1 MSARRFALALV
12 VVLAGALLSAPSAV
26 SGGEPEQTV
35 ERATHRLQTFLLL
48 EVGTDNDDDGTEE
61 HASRVVGKGP
71 IHALGESV
79 RLGPRRDRF
88 VFRQGSL
95 VIRHR
100 PREGSQHE
108 TFDNA
113 TCLFTFRERGTWRVV
128 RGTGIYA
135 DARGHGRYRVRGY
148 GVACTTTQL
157 FSSKV
162 RAVGVLRF

>member
-1 MSARRFALALV
+1 MSVRRLALGIV

-26 SGGEPEQTV
+26 SGGEPEQAT
-35 ERATHRLQTFLLL
+35 ERAARLQTFLLL
-48 EVGTDNDDDGTEE
+48 EVGTDNDGDGTEE
-61 HASRVVGKGP
+61 QASRVVGKGP
-71 IHALGESV
+71 IHAMGKSV

-88 VFRQGSL
+88 VFPQGNL
-95 VIRHR
+95 VVRHK
-100 PREGSQHE
+100 PRAGSEHE
-108 TFDNA
+108 TFDDQ

-148 GVACTTTQL
+148 GIACTFTHL
-157 FSSKV
+157 FSSRV